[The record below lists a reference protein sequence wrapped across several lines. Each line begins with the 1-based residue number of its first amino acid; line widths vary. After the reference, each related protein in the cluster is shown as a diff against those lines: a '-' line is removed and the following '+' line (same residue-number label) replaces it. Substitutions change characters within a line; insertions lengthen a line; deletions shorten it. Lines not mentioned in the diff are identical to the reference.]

1 MASNQTVNIL
11 FVSPSS
17 MPLYQQEEML
27 SQRDPNLIPKFETPT
42 GLIELASYTRN
53 KLEYAQFELL
63 DWAKDL
69 NAHHRDIENQEPTT
83 TDAFY
88 RKLLDDVEM
97 VPDVVGIS
105 ILFSSSYLSSVKMA
119 EIIKE
124 KWPDTKVLFG
134 GGHVTFYHSV
144 VFEDSDNVDYV
155 FVGEAELAFEQLIRK
170 IYSVK
175 CGQDDSISA
184 MDIIGAY
191 DREKT
196 EEEARNG
203 NTKGTFGQQLVDLDQ
218 IGLPAYDLLDIDTY
232 RNYSNAYNTGAI
244 GVMMERG
251 CPFNCTY
258 CASMIIH
265 GASIR
270 TKSNQRIID
279 DLLYLR
285 DDCGFENIVLWD
297 DLLAARKTKFTELA
311 NQIVKDG
318 VNEGLLFSMPSGLSV
333 RIMDNKLIDTICSL
347 GFDYI
352 RIMIESGSEY
362 AQEHIVK
369 KKVNLTKA
377 RDLIAHARTNDVKV
391 ETNILFGFPDETKE
405 HMQETID
412 YIKTIDIDWIQ
423 VFSLLPLPGTE
434 AFHRYAEMGKIDPED
449 IDWDRCGYSAREFDT
464 DYITAQELTD
474 LVYDVNIYT
483 NFFGNRNMLNGRYER
498 AAKYFTDMVLWKYT
512 FHIPALYQRANAYR
526 KLGLDDKAEA
536 DMQTAAEQIK
546 THPISKDHW
555 ERYGSEMPLL
565 KDYLDESYHAQVRP
579 HPPSVDAG
587 FRF

>member
-1 MASNQTVNIL
+1 
-11 FVSPSS
+11 

-27 SQRDPNLIPKFETPT
+27 AKRDPNLIPKFETPT

-53 KLEYAQFELL
+53 KLEYAHFEIL

-69 NAHHRDIENQEPTT
+69 NAHYRHIEEKEPTS
-83 TDAFY
+83 TDDFY
-88 RKLLDDVEM
+88 GQLLDNVEM
-97 VPDVVGIS
+97 VPDIVGIS

-119 EIIKE
+119 RIVKE
-124 KWPDTKVLFG
+124 KWPETKVVFG

-144 VFEDSDNVDYV
+144 VFEDSADVDFV
-155 FVGEAELAFEQLIRK
+155 FVGEAELGFEQLVRNL
-170 IYSVK
+170 YAHK
-175 CGQDDSISA
+175 CGQSDTISVT
-184 MDIIGAY
+184 DIMGAY
-191 DREKT
+191 DRDKAES
-196 EEEARNG
+196 EASRG
-203 NTKGTFGQQLVDLDQ
+203 ITKGTFGQQLVDLDQ

-232 RNYSNAYNTGAI
+232 RNYSNAYNAGAI

-285 DDCGFENIVLWD
+285 DDCGFVNIVLWD

-311 NQIVKDG
+311 NRIVDEG

-352 RIMIESGSEY
+352 RIMIESGSAY

-369 KKVNLTKA
+369 KKVNLEKA

-412 YIKTIDIDWIQ
+412 YIKTIDVDWIQ

-434 AFHRYAEMGKIDPED
+434 AFHRYAELGKLDPNN

-464 DYITAQELTD
+464 EHITAQELTD

-498 AAKYFTDMVLWKYT
+498 AVKYFTDMVLWKYT
-512 FHIPALYQRANAYR
+512 FHIPALYQRANAYLN
-526 KLGLDDKAEA
+526 LGERDKAEA
-536 DMQTAAEQIK
+536 DFTEAASQIK
-546 THPISKDHW
+546 THPISKGHW
-555 ERYGSEMPLL
+555 ERYGSEMPMLR
-565 KDYLDESYHAQVRP
+565 DYLEEEYHDLALP